1 MPNDLF
7 GLDVGFPAF
16 TGQESTE
23 QKVKVIQNY
32 LYMLL
37 EQLKYALRNLGKEN
51 FNPTALQE
59 LEDLFSDEFIEEI
72 NAGTVITNTLI
83 TNELYADYGEI
94 ADLTVWRLRTDY
106 ARARK
111 FLNGDTGRLDYI
123 YIHDEQIDFI
133 SATTD
138 GTDYKQL
145 KVDGKKFYWR
155 DGTKTQMTNQT
166 VTIWPVYVYVYDE
179 PELVKASIRFDT
191 VDGVALPVISLGAG
205 DENGNSKGTI
215 YKATDGLYINY
226 LTSGAAEIGVKLTD
240 AGFVDIVKQRRPTGY
255 DFSTI
260 GSGYFTE
267 TIDGGGTTRYDVTV
281 NASGYITKI
290 TDPDGHET
298 VVTW

>member
-59 LEDLFSDEFIEEI
+59 MEDIFSDTFIEEI
-72 NAGTVITNTLI
+72 NAGTVISNTVI

-106 ARARK
+106 ARARNY
-111 FLNGDTGRLDYI
+111 LGGGTGRLDYI
-123 YIHDEQIDFI
+123 SIHDEQIDFI

-138 GTDYKQL
+138 GTAYEQL
-145 KVDGKKFYWR
+145 NVDGRAFYWR
-155 DGTKTQMTNQT
+155 DSTKTQMTNQQ
-166 VTIWPVYVYVYDE
+166 VTAWPVYVYVYT
-179 PELVKASIRFDT
+179 ELVKASIRFDT

-215 YKATDGLYINY
+215 YKATDGLYIRY
-226 LTSGAAEIGVKLTD
+226 ITSGAAEIGVKLTD
-240 AGFVDIVKQRRPTGY
+240 A
-255 DFSTI
+255 
-260 GSGYFTE
+260 
-267 TIDGGGTTRYDVTV
+267 DGVQVVGAQAVAEANIKHISAGTTDLTAGTSELATGEVYFV
-281 NASGYITKI
+281 Y
-290 TDPDGHET
+290 E
-298 VVTW
+298 